1 VTHSHADMPVLGARG
16 AALMRKAA
24 IASVSVS
31 LFLVA
36 IKALGYFLTNS
47 VAMLASLAD
56 SALDLFTS
64 TLNLIAIRSALT
76 PADEEHRFGHGKA
89 EPLAGLAQGAFIAGS
104 ALFLVIES
112 VIRLITPEQIENGS
126 LAITIMVVSLLSV
139 GGLVLFQRHV
149 VRQTRSL
156 AVHAD
161 RTHYTTDVVSNAG
174 VIIAVVLA
182 TRLHWHIADP
192 VIALLVAAFMVVS
205 ASGVFRTSYDQLM
218 DRELPDADRER
229 IKSIVMGHPEVRSL
243 HDLRTRAAGTDT
255 FIQLHIE
262 LDPAMSL
269 MRAHELSDSVE
280 QDLMAAFPRAEVI
293 IHQDPAGVEMP
304 PALAKS

>member
-1 VTHSHADMPVLGARG
+1 MTALHADAPLRPHGPT
-16 AALMRKAA
+16 LMRRAA

-31 LFLVA
+31 LVLVA
-36 IKALGYFLTNS
+36 AKALGFFLTNS

-64 TLNLIAIRSALT
+64 TLNLVAIRSALT

-104 ALFLVIES
+104 ALFIVIQS
-112 VIRLITPEQIENGS
+112 VIRLITPAAIENGD
-126 LAITIMVVSLLSV
+126 LAIAIMAFSLVSV
-139 GGLVLFQRHV
+139 GGLVVYQRHV
-149 VRQTRSL
+149 VNHTRSV
-156 AVHAD
+156 AVSAD
-161 RTHYTTDVVSNAG
+161 RAHYTTDVVSNAG
-174 VIIAVVLA
+174 VIVAVVCSSF
-182 TRLHWHIADP
+182 LHWHLADP
-192 VIALLVAAFMVVS
+192 VIALLVAGFMVVS
-205 ASGVFRTSYDQLM
+205 ASGVFRISYDQLM
-218 DRELPDADRER
+218 DHELPDSDREK
-229 IKSIVMGHPEVRSL
+229 IKSIVMRHPEVRSL
-243 HDLRTRAAGTDT
+243 HDLRTRSAGVDT

-280 QDLMAAFPRAEVI
+280 HDLMAAFPRAEVI

-304 PALAKS
+304 PELAKS